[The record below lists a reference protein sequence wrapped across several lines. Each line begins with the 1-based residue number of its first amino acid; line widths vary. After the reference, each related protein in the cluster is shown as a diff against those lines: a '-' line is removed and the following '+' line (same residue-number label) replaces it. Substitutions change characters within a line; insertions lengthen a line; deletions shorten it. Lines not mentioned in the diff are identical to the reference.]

1 MKRKVVVFSSFI
13 ILCAIAILLLGCPP
27 PVVRVRPP
35 EPRVEYYGT
44 PPYSDAVWIEG
55 YWRHHRGDWVWV
67 PGHWERRPRP
77 HAHWIPGRW
86 EPRGGGWVWIPGHW
100 EYR

>member
-1 MKRKVVVFSSFI
+1 MNRKVAIISSLVVI
-13 ILCAIAILLLGCPP
+13 CAIAILFLGCPP

-44 PPYSDAVWIEG
+44 PPYPDAVWRPGHWEH
-55 YWRHHRGDWVWV
+55 RRGDWVWIPGHWARPPRPYAHWV
-67 PGHWERRPRP
+67 PGH
-77 HAHWIPGRW
+77 W
-86 EPRGGGWVWIPGHW
+86 EPRGGGWFWIDGHW

>member
-1 MKRKVVVFSSFI
+1 MNKKVVMISSVVVI
-13 ILCAIAILLLGCPP
+13 CAIAILFLGCPP

-44 PPYSDAVWIEG
+44 APYPDAVWISG
-55 YWRHHRGDWVWV
+55 HWVHRHGDWVWV

-77 HAHWIPGRW
+77 HAYWVPGRW
-86 EPRGGGWVWIPGHW
+86 EPRGGGWVWIGGHW
-100 EYR
+100 EHR

>member
-1 MKRKVVVFSSFI
+1 MNKKVAIISSFVVI
-13 ILCAIAILLLGCPP
+13 CAIAILLLGCPP

-44 PPYSDAVWIEG
+44 PPHSDAVWIEG
-55 YWRHHRGDWVWV
+55 YWKHRRGEWIWV

-77 HAHWIPGRW
+77 HAHWVPSRW
-86 EPRGGGWVWIPGHW
+86 EPRGGGWVWVRGHW
-100 EYR
+100 EY

>member
-1 MKRKVVVFSSFI
+1 MNKKVAMI
-13 ILCAIAILLLGCPP
+13 GALIALCAIVIFFLGCPP

-44 PPYSDAVWIEG
+44 PPYPDAVWRPG
-55 YWRHHRGDWVWV
+55 YWAYRGGGWVWTPGHWARPPRPYARWV
-67 PGHWERRPRP
+67 PGH
-77 HAHWIPGRW
+77 W
-86 EPRGGGWVWIPGHW
+86 EPRGGGWFWIDGHW